1 MWARLKLDIS
11 WSDLAVGL
19 LRGGFGAN
27 RDATQDR
34 IERSWS
40 DERDALVCF
49 SVRSGFDLALQC
61 LDLPPRSEILFS
73 ALNVKG
79 MIKIAR
85 RQGVLPVPLDL
96 APDTMLPE
104 PAALERAIT
113 PQTRA
118 LVVAPLF
125 GARADLTPLIEVA
138 KRHGLFVFEDCA
150 QAFAGRE
157 YRGHE
162 AADLSLFSFGPL
174 KFSTALGGAVLQ
186 VRDRALREAMCK
198 LQDSY
203 PVQPTAPYAIRLL
216 KFAALKLVTTRPIL
230 GALTGAFR
238 ATGRDYEDTLSD
250 SVRGVAALGSSAKLR
265 KRCPAAMLAVLER
278 RLRRFDP
285 ADLAARARAGQR
297 LLELLDGAVVCPGS
311 GSPVHHFWVFPIL
324 ANDPDGLIGE
334 LRRNGFDAA
343 KLARSQAV
351 DPPQDRPELEPTVA
365 RDTLARLV
373 ILPCYPGMPDRELRR
388 QAGLVRRVCG

>member
-1 MWARLKLDIS
+1 MWARLKLDIG

-19 LRGGFGAN
+19 VRSAFSAN
-27 RDATQDR
+27 RGATQER
-34 IERSWS
+34 IERSWL
-40 DERDALVCF
+40 DGRDALVCF
-49 SVRSGFDLALQC
+49 SARSGFDLALQC
-61 LDLPPRSEILFS
+61 LALPPRSEILFS
-73 ALNVKG
+73 ALNVRG

-85 RQGVLPVPLDL
+85 RHGVLPVPLDL
-96 APDTMLPE
+96 HPDTMLPE
-104 PAALERAIT
+104 PAALERAMT

-125 GARADLTPLIEVA
+125 GARADLTPLIETA
-138 KRHGLFVFEDCA
+138 RAHGLFVFEDCA
-150 QAFAGRE
+150 QAFAGCG

-162 AADLSLFSFGPL
+162 AADLTLFSFGPL

-186 VRDRALREAMCK
+186 VRDPALREAMRK

-230 GALTGAFR
+230 GALTAGFR
-238 ATGRDYEDTLSD
+238 AIGRDYEDTLSD
-250 SVRGVAALGSSAKLR
+250 SVRGVAKLGSSAKLR

-278 RLRRFDP
+278 RLRRFDT
-285 ADLAARARAGQR
+285 ANLAARARAGQR
-297 LLELLDGAVVCPGS
+297 LLALLDGAVVCPAS

-324 ANDPDGLIGE
+324 ASDPDALIGE

-343 KLARSQAV
+343 KLARSQTVA
-351 DPPQDRPELEPTVA
+351 PPPDRSELEPTVA

-373 ILPCYPGMPDRELRR
+373 VLPCYPDMPDPELRR
-388 QAGLVRRVCG
+388 LAGLVRRVCA